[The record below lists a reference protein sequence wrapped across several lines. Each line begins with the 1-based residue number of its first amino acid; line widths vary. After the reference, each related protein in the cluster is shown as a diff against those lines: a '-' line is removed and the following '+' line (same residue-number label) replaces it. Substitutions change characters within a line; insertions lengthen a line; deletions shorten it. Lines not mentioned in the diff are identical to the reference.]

1 MKKDG
6 VTLNLIIDN
15 KEFKV
20 TIKYRKKRG
29 ISYYVDYDSIVITAP
44 YSCSIDYLKK
54 VIYDNK
60 NRIIDASNKAS
71 KRIDM
76 MKYGS
81 VLQKEN
87 YLFMGNIIPVTN
99 IFIPYKKLFNNY
111 VYIIEEIYN
120 DTLKRLN
127 VSNVKLVVKPL
138 KSKWG
143 SYNARTNVITIN
155 LYLMF
160 FERPLIEYVICHEVC
175 HIGNLSHDRKFHS
188 DLDKICPN
196 NAISRKKINDLTTL
210 TRKLQALS

>member
-99 IFIPYKKLFNNY
+99 IFIPYKKLFSNY